1 MKNLKFPLMVLALG
15 IMLSASK
22 CSSTS
27 DMPADAMAALKQ
39 GGRWTLSTLKGKEVQ
54 LPEGMEET
62 PYIAVDSITGRLSGF
77 AGCNRMMGTVEIKGD
92 SISFPGLA
100 STRMY
105 CEGRQQLEDSFMS
118 ALRDASTFKL
128 KDGHLTLLKA
138 GQELAVLQH
147 EK

>member
-1 MKNLKFPLMVLALG
+1 MKKLHFPLIALALG

-22 CSSTS
+22 CSSTNGMS
-27 DMPADAMAALKQ
+27 TDAMTALKQ
-39 GGRWTLSTLKGKEVQ
+39 GGKWTLSTLNSKELK

-77 AGCNRMMGTVEIKGD
+77 AGCNHMMGTVEVKGD
-92 SISFPGLA
+92 SISFPALA

-105 CEGRQQLEDSFMS
+105 CEGRQQLEDSFMA
-118 ALRDASTFKL
+118 ALRDASTFTL
-128 KDGHLTLLKA
+128 KGDRLTLLNA